1 LRRKEPRIHINILP
15 MDFIWTTL
23 PAANN
28 PKLLKKILQFNDE
41 VREKYKSSA
50 VFNTR
55 GKYILGERE
64 TILLESVFTSL
75 QQSTKSPTKSSS
87 FDCEALD
94 IVLQLLSW
102 PVDNLFPVIDLIR
115 VLILQESA
123 AVYYSKM
130 NVKGVSIISV
140 LVQLMKVHNISP
152 ICLQICL
159 KLIINLFRHKCF
171 HLLLIIDANLI
182 ITYLSNVLPQLN
194 YAEDGDRKIA
204 LACSQIFYNYALLWM
219 TGPSFKHQ
227 THYDTVKILIKSDC
241 KLLKNDS
248 LQDDTK
254 ILLLTS
260 LATIIQNDCRIS
272 LQLKP
277 VEPFL
282 SSQNPKIR
290 DCAIF
295 IIECLHVE
303 VHSHLTDIK
312 N

>member
-1 LRRKEPRIHINILP
+1 
-15 MDFIWTTL
+15 MAFIYTTL
-23 PAANN
+23 PAANL

-55 GKYILGERE
+55 GKFILGERD
-64 TILLESVFTSL
+64 ILLLESVFNSL
-75 QQSTKSPTKSSS
+75 QQSTKTPTKSSSPSSS

-123 AVYYSKM
+123 AVYYCKM
-130 NVKGVSIISV
+130 NYKGVSLISV
-140 LVQLMKVHNISP
+140 LIQLMKVHNISP

-159 KLIINLFRHKCF
+159 KLFINLFRHKCF
-171 HLLLIIDANLI
+171 HLLLIIDSNLI
-182 ITYLSNVLPQLN
+182 ITYLSNLMSQLN
-194 YAEDGDRKIA
+194 YSEDADRKVA

-219 TGPSFKHQ
+219 TGPFFKHPL
-227 THYDTVKILIKSDC
+227 HYDTVKILMKSEC

-272 LQLKP
+272 LQLNT

-290 DCAIF
+290 ECAMF

-303 VHSHLTDIK
+303 GHSHLTDIK